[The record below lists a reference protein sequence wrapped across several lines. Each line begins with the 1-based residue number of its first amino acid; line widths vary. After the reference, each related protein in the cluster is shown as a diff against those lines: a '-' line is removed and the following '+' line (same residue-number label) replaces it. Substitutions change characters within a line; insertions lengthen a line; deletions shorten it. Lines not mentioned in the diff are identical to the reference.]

1 MAEGGEVA
9 GAPDVILEDYFVM
22 EEEDTEEEPVID
34 KATEE
39 DDVDLYINLTF
50 TSGKSAN
57 PGPSGC
63 FYIDLDV
70 LSFGLQEYSEDH
82 KAKALTKESQ
92 KVAAADPGE
101 GEAVDAEGEEETGAS
116 DVEPMVEDGKEDESL
131 PQESPPQF
139 AYGTM
144 EVEEEDMSD
153 HEEVPTSR
161 NAGEL
166 HELDDPAVMSAVRS
180 QHLLEKED
188 SAILDSKLANNLS
201 DFAPDY
207 LPHSK
212 CCMWSP
218 TLRRSPSLSM
228 MQALE
233 RVCRSRANLDFLTSP
248 RRTSYLNSP
257 DVHCPA
263 FCGRTRTSNPQRF
276 MRQQPPATSP
286 SLRPP
291 FPFTPPRRIRRPF
304 GLGQM
309 SGYPSPPPFQP
320 FFSNAGSPTWALTHT
335 PETPPFSPLSGSQQ
349 KISLP
354 SPMTQLHPLHQRFLT
369 QRQRGQEARLPS
381 MDSQPPEAD
390 PFSALMTP
398 VEKDWVIKVQMLQL
412 QSENPQRDDYYYQ
425 EYYRKLEHKQAE
437 KGHLAGSKPEIPKL
451 VTPYIQRV
459 ETYESVV
466 RIPGSLGQVA
476 MSTCYSPRRAI
487 DAVHHFSLEQ
497 AVGNQRLQVL
507 YQIEKMYLLLLE
519 MEDAQRELDQAPE
532 EMHPQLREKLLHG
545 VERTYQALRIEE
557 HSGEEEVK
565 EEFLQILLVGK
576 GKRLVARLLPH
587 LSLGQAKTTLVTIVQ
602 HLAVLIKKDL
612 LEETLS
618 VLYNPLC
625 DTIGQLTFGELM
637 DILQELTQLQPDS
650 IKQSLA
656 LVFSNKF
663 AISLL
668 YQLLS
673 HGERCLS
680 SDTSPKPDNKDLEKW
695 VDLVLLVARELS
707 QVPKTSM
714 VEPLHLPS
722 NLLFLFC
729 RYVDKD
735 TVKRLDVQMD

>member
-1 MAEGGEVA
+1 MAEGGEGA
-9 GAPDVILEDYFVM
+9 GALDVILEDYFM
-22 EEEDTEEEPVID
+22 MEEDTGEEPVMD

-39 DDVDLYINLTF
+39 DEIDLYINLTF
-50 TSGKSAN
+50 TSAY
-57 PGPSGC
+57 P
-63 FYIDLDV
+63 
-70 LSFGLQEYSEDH
+70 EDH
-82 KAKALTKESQ
+82 RAKALTKESQ
-92 KVAAADPGE
+92 KVAAVDPEE
-101 GEAVDAEGEEETGAS
+101 GEVVDAGGEDETGTS
-116 DVEPMVEDGKEDESL
+116 DGEPMVEDGKEDRHL
-131 PQESPPQF
+131 PQESQPRF
-139 AYGTM
+139 TYGTM
-144 EVEEEDMSD
+144 EVEEEDMTD
-153 HEEVPTSR
+153 HGEVPTSK

-166 HELDDPAVMSAVRS
+166 HDLEDPAVVSAVRS
-180 QHLLEKED
+180 QLLLEKED
-188 SAILDSKLANNLS
+188 SAVLESKLANNLS
-201 DFAPDY
+201 DFSPDY
-207 LPHSK
+207 LPHSN

-218 TLRRSPSLSM
+218 TLRRGPSLSM
-228 MQALE
+228 IQALE
-233 RVCRSRANLDFLTSP
+233 RVSRSRAELDFLTSP
-248 RRTSYLNSP
+248 LRTSYLDSP
-257 DVHCPA
+257 DVHCSA
-263 FCGRTRTSNPQRF
+263 FCGRTLNATPQRF
-276 MRQQPPATSP
+276 MRQQPQMMSP
-286 SLRPP
+286 SVRPP
-291 FPFTPPRRIRRPF
+291 YPFTPPRRIRRPF
-304 GLGQM
+304 GLSQM
-309 SGYPSPPPFQP
+309 SGYASPPPFQP
-320 FFSNAGSPTWALTHT
+320 MFSNASSPTWALTHT

-354 SPMTQLHPLHQRFLT
+354 SAMTQLHPLHQRFLT
-369 QRQRGQEARLPS
+369 QRQRGEEARSCSCLPPRLPS
-381 MDSQPPEAD
+381 VDSQGPEVD

-398 VEKDWVIKVQMLQL
+398 IEKDWVIKVQMLQL
-412 QSENPQRDDYYYQ
+412 QSEKPQRDDYYYQ

-437 KGHLAGSKPEIPKL
+437 KGHLAGSKPEVPKL

-519 MEDAQRELDQAPE
+519 MEDVQRKLDQAPE
-532 EMHPQLREKLLHG
+532 EMQPQLREKLLHV

-587 LSLGQAKTTLVTIVQ
+587 LSLEQAKMTLVTIVQ

-625 DTIGQLTFGELM
+625 DTIGQLTFRELM
-637 DILQELTQLQPDS
+637 DVLQELAQLQPDS
-650 IKQSLA
+650 VKQSLA

-668 YQLLS
+668 YLFLS

-680 SDTSPKPDNKDLEKW
+680 SDTSPKPDSKDLEKW

-707 QVPKTSM
+707 QIPKTSM

-735 TVKRLDVQMD
+735 TVNRLDVQMD